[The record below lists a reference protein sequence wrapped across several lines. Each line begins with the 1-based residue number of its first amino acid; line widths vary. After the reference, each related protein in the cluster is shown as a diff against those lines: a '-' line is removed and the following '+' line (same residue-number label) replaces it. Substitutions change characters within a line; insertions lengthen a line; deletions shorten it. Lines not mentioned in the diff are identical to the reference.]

1 MIKISILK
9 YLELYNQIANIN
21 YGDTIEALDLLE
33 ELMPEFDSLISMNIL
48 EQGQLATDDT
58 TLKMGKDMRN
68 YLRKLKDYAEPLIED
83 YMGLSRKDIEFLI
96 NTLKPI
102 LLSSALIFYK
112 TYGFESVISDLAFG
126 GKLDLSEGKYS
137 KEVLEVAAESSKK
150 VGEIAEAIQAILTI
164 FKPFLAEYSL
174 TEEELADVYA
184 AMFDSNMPSN
194 AIAELPPEFISKVL
208 GG

>member
-68 YLRKLKDYAEPLIED
+68 YLRKLKDYTEPLIED